1 MLTRVRKCW
10 KIGNFGGHNVKK
22 GHFIILV
29 CLVTGMGFLMADDGH
44 VGLQKLVMVSLG
56 LIMLFLLIMADGITI
71 AICEAIRESKKP

>member
-1 MLTRVRKCW
+1 
-10 KIGNFGGHNVKK
+10 
-22 GHFIILV
+22 
-29 CLVTGMGFLMADDGH
+29 MGFLMADDGH